1 MYTDICYTVNIHIS
15 IKVYAVKYTSSGVF
29 RKPTT
34 HSKSNW
40 TVIQYSPFIGKS
52 FFVEINLLMSAFSG

>member
-15 IKVYAVKYTSSGVF
+15 IKVYAGKYTSPGVF

-40 TVIQYSPFIGKS
+40 TGIQYSPFIGK
-52 FFVEINLLMSAFSG
+52 